1 MLALALPLA
10 LAGPGCVRAYQPI
23 SGLQAPVVVNPAH
36 PNLDGVQVAL
46 SCQAWPPLGP
56 QDATRLCERV
66 GALLEV
72 QGATI
77 LEESSDSPRQAG
89 TAPSAGADP
98 LALPGL
104 SPAPAPPA
112 TSGPDLRL
120 SLSARVV
127 HRARYPLSWLACA
140 ATATLVPAWSE
151 ATFAQR
157 VEIRDARGALLV
169 DRELQG
175 RTVRRFGAGAV
186 LGALVDRV
194 ARDPSRQVTGPA
206 ADRALSADLYGQL
219 SQVIYNAHVQDRARR
234 AISRGPG

>member
-1 MLALALPLA
+1 M
-10 LAGPGCVRAYQPI
+10 

-56 QDATRLCERV
+56 QDATRLCGRV
-66 GALLEV
+66 QRLLEV
-72 QGATI
+72 QGATVR
-77 LEESSDSPRQAG
+77 DGQAPADPG
-89 TAPSAGADP
+89 ALDPPAPAAAADP
-98 LALPGL
+98 LALPRL

-112 TSGPDLRL
+112 PTGPDLRL
-120 SLSARVV
+120 SLTARVV

-175 RTVRRFGAGAV
+175 RTVRRFGAGAL

-194 ARDPSRQVTGPA
+194 ARDPSRQVSGPA

-219 SQVIYNAHVQDRARR
+219 SQALYNAHVQDRARR
-234 AISRGPG
+234 SAARGPG